1 MVENPKETRKRGRP
15 KKPEGVLTSAARQ
28 AAYRKKKLDDGVEI
42 SLFLTHQQ
50 AALLRDV
57 AKKEG
62 KTQSTIVGEMLEK
75 VANILSSRSGPE
87 NSESG

>member
-1 MVENPKETRKRGRP
+1 MAETTKETRKKGRP
-15 KKPEGVLTSAARQ
+15 KKPGGALTPAARQ
-28 AAYRKKKLDDGVEI
+28 AAYRKKKLDEGIEI

-50 AALLRDV
+50 VAILREA

-75 VANILSSRSGPE
+75 AAST
-87 NSESG
+87 

>member
-1 MVENPKETRKRGRP
+1 METRKRGRP
-15 KKPEGVLTSAARQ
+15 KKAGGALTSAARQ

-75 VANILSSRSGPE
+75 AANILSSGSGTE
-87 NSESG
+87 NSKSG